1 MGEQNLHEY
10 WRETFDRFKDGGI
23 LLERIE
29 ATLKDI
35 LQAVDQLH
43 EGGFSLKHF
52 AYKTLMSQ
60 CRYAIIIL
68 AGHLNPGR
76 LSQNIAQLKHDH
88 VICKWFKFPR
98 KVKTYK

>member
-29 ATLKDI
+29 STLKEI

-43 EGGFSLKHF
+43 EGDFSLKRF
-52 AYKTLMSQ
+52 AYKTLMLV
-60 CRYAIIIL
+60 CNHNFGRPFE
-68 AGHLNPGR
+68 PGTIEPKYSSTETR
-76 LSQNIAQLKHDH
+76 SCYMQMVRISEKS
-88 VICKWFKFPR
+88 
-98 KVKTYK
+98 

>member
-29 ATLKDI
+29 STLKDI

-52 AYKTLMSQ
+52 AYKTLMSV
-60 CRYAIIIL
+60 CN
-68 AGHLNPGR
+68 HNFGR
-76 LSQNIAQLKHDH
+76 S
-88 VICKWFKFPR
+88 FEPR
-98 KVKTYK
+98 TIEPKYSSIKTRSCYMQMVQISEKS